1 MPTLG
6 LVEAKTRK
14 KRRSYMKYDAL
25 WVLNNKGFPFEIIDG
40 L

>member
-14 KRRSYMKYDAL
+14 KCRSYMKYDTL
-25 WVLNNKGFPFEIIDG
+25 WVLNNKGSPFEIIDG
-40 L
+40 